1 MSDHSHAGKH
11 AHTHGVIDPVLVS
24 TARGIRAIQ
33 WSFAGLALT
42 AVFQIAVVLL
52 SGSVALFADAI
63 HNVGDA
69 ATAVPL
75 WIAFIFARRG
85 PSARFTYG
93 FGRVEDLAGVVI
105 VFVILSSALFA
116 GWQAL
121 ERLQNPQPISALG
134 AVAAAGLIGFLGN
147 EAVAIL
153 RIRVGKEIHSAALVA
168 DGYHAR
174 SDGLTSLAVVAGA
187 GGVWLGY
194 PQADPVVGLL
204 ISALILAIV
213 WQSGRA
219 VFSRL
224 LDGVDPGIVFEIR
237 HAVEH
242 IEEIRAIAGIRSRW
256 LGHQLIAELDVVVAG
271 QLSIEQ
277 TGRIA
282 AALREEVAKHVPALA
297 SLRVAFTS
305 AADTSEATSE
315 DRAARDRR
323 ARGTRTESPSVPGG

>member
-1 MSDHSHAGKH
+1 MRGHAHDGAH

-24 TARGIRAIQ
+24 TARGIRAIK

-42 AVFQIAVVLL
+42 AVLQIAVVLL

-69 ATAVPL
+69 ATALPL
-75 WIAFIFARRG
+75 WIAFTFARRG

-105 VFVILSSALFA
+105 VGVILSSALFA
-116 GWQAL
+116 GWQAI
-121 ERLQNPQPISALG
+121 ERLQDPQPISALG
-134 AVAAAGLIGFLGN
+134 AVAAAGVIGFLGN
-147 EAVAIL
+147 EAVALL
-153 RIRVGKEIHSAALVA
+153 RIRVGNEIGSAALIA

-204 ISALILAIV
+204 ISALILGIV

-219 VFSRL
+219 VFTRL
-224 LDGVDPGIVFEIR
+224 LDGVDPGIVGEIR
-237 HAVEH
+237 HAAEH
-242 IEEIRAIAGIRSRW
+242 VEEIRAVVGVRSRW
-256 LGHQLIAELDVVVAG
+256 LGHRLLAELDVVVDG

-277 TGRIA
+277 SGRIA
-282 AALREEVAKHVPALA
+282 KKVQEEVAKHVPGLG
-297 SLRVAFTS
+297 SLRLAFAS
-305 AADTSEATSE
+305 AKDALEATSA
-315 DRAARDRR
+315 DRSA
-323 ARGTRTESPSVPGG
+323 